1 MKSSATSR
9 PASTPTARCWDSFP
23 PPACGRASPTACA
36 CSARRC
42 PTACSI
48 RTASTNS
55 LSTKTRGRAMD
66 MIFSSF
72 VVLLF
77 AASILAFEG
86 AWLWWSG
93 THGGGARRI
102 TKRLHLM
109 AGRGDGGADRLS
121 ILKQRRY
128 SASPALDHALR
139 RLPQTALIERL
150 LLQAGARW
158 TVAQFL
164 AGSGV
169 ALVGALL
176 LPSGLLLRVR
186 GARLHK
192 LEEQLP
198 DAADFL
204 GRALRAGHSFANVLQ
219 MVGDELPDPIAAE
232 FKFTYEEINYGVPMN
247 EALHNLAA
255 RVPLTDLR
263 YLVIA
268 VLIQRESGGNL
279 AEILD
284 NISRLIRARLKL
296 LGQVRVMSAE
306 GRMSAWV
313 LGLMPIVILMVMSV
327 ASPKYISILWTDPTG
342 LRMLWYGAVAS
353 VVGVLWMRRVV
364 RIRV

>member
-1 MKSSATSR
+1 
-9 PASTPTARCWDSFP
+9 
-23 PPACGRASPTACA
+23 
-36 CSARRC
+36 
-42 PTACSI
+42 
-48 RTASTNS
+48 
-55 LSTKTRGRAMD
+55 MD

-169 ALVGALL
+169 PLFADMPVVPSLGVLAGALL

-198 DAADFL
+198 EAADFL

-306 GRMSAWV
+306 GRMSALV

-327 ASPKYISILWTDPTG
+327 ASPKYISVLWTDPTG

-353 VVGVLWMRRVV
+353 VVGVVWMRRVV

>member
-1 MKSSATSR
+1 
-9 PASTPTARCWDSFP
+9 
-23 PPACGRASPTACA
+23 
-36 CSARRC
+36 
-42 PTACSI
+42 
-48 RTASTNS
+48 
-55 LSTKTRGRAMD
+55 MD
-66 MIFSSF
+66 LVFSSF

-77 AASILAFEG
+77 AAAILAFEG

-93 THGGGARRI
+93 THGSGARRI
-102 TKRLHLM
+102 AKRLRLM
-109 AGRGDGGADRLS
+109 AGRGEGGGDKLS

-128 SASPALDHALR
+128 SASPPLDHALR
-139 RLPQTALIERL
+139 RIPQTALIERL

-169 ALVGALL
+169 ALIVGLLLPMFWPMPVMPALGVAAGALL
-176 LPSGLLLRVR
+176 LPYGLLLRVR
-186 GARLHK
+186 GARLRK

-198 DAADFL
+198 ETADFL

-219 MVGDELPDPIAAE
+219 MVGDELPDPIAGE
-232 FKFTYEEINYGVPMN
+232 FKFAYEEINYGVPMN
-247 EALHNLAA
+247 EALYNLAT

-296 LGQVRVMSAE
+296 LGQVRVLSAE

-313 LGLMPIVILMVMSV
+313 LGLMPIAMLMVMSL
-327 ASPKYISILWTDPTG
+327 ANPKYISVLWTDPTG
-342 LRMLWYGAVAS
+342 VRLLWYAAGAS
-353 VVGVLWMRRVV
+353 VIGVLWMRRVV